1 MKKSVLDDEEKAILD
16 SYESGEWVSVKDAK
30 KEINKL
36 QQCAK
41 NTLSQNKRI
50 SIRMSS
56 KDLDQVQL
64 IAVQEG
70 IPYQTLVSSIIHKY
84 ISGLLVERTKA

>member
-1 MKKSVLDDEEKAILD
+1 MKKSVLDDDEKAILE
-16 SYESGEWVSVKDAK
+16 SYESGEWVSVKDTK

-50 SIRMSS
+50 SIRMTS
-56 KDLDQVQL
+56 KDFVQVQL

-70 IPYQTLVSSIIHKY
+70 IPYHTLVSSIIHKY
-84 ISGLLVERTKA
+84 VSGSLVERKKA

>member
-1 MKKSVLDDEEKAILD
+1 MTKKRPFLN

-56 KDLDQVQL
+56 WDLDQVQL
-64 IAVQEG
+64 IAAQEG
-70 IPYQTLVSSIIHKY
+70 ISLRTFMPSIIYKY
-84 ISGLLVERTKA
+84 VSGALVERKKG